1 MGDIAVMT
9 HMKNLRNEEDS
20 VDPGIDCISPQ
31 LLFSHVERGTVRTA
45 QHQRWRSPGLSEQK
59 AFLLPCHLAIT
70 LNSWKKVRVKIKC
83 IEEVQI

>member
-1 MGDIAVMT
+1 MEWALQHPGVPGLLIAFLLNCSIPV
-9 HMKNLRNEEDS
+9 LS
-20 VDPGIDCISPQ
+20 V
-31 LLFSHVERGTVRTA
+31 A
-45 QHQRWRSPGLSEQK
+45 QHQRWRSPCLTEQK